1 MKAYRTGIA
10 ILSAVFVVLGFA
22 LLVQTALTHGGGVKQ
37 GYLIGALFIALG
49 TGRLWLLRGKK

>member
-10 ILSAVFVVLGFA
+10 LLSAVFVVLGFVM
-22 LLVQTALTHGGGVKQ
+22 LFRTASAGGGVKQ

-49 TGRLWLLRGKK
+49 TGRLWLLRAKK